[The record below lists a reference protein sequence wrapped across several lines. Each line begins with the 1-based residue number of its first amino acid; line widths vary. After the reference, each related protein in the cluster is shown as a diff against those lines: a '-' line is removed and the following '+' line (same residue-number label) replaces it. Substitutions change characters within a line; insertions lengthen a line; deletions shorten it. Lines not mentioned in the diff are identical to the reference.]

1 MTNNILLKQQALT
14 VMEVIED
21 AVESICDEHLISGEK
36 VWVMIEGLAEAKL
49 QQFPVYEED
58 TNEKQL

>member
-21 AVESICDEHLISGEK
+21 AVQSICDEHLISGEK

-49 QQFPVYEED
+49 QQFPVYEEE
-58 TNEKQL
+58 N

>member
-1 MTNNILLKQQALT
+1 MTNNILLKQQAHT

-21 AVESICDEHLISGEK
+21 AVQSICDEHLISGEK

-49 QQFPVYEED
+49 QQFPEYEEE
-58 TNEKQL
+58 N

>member
-1 MTNNILLKQQALT
+1 MTNKQLLKEQALT

-21 AVESICDEHLISGEK
+21 AVESICDEYLISGEK

-49 QQFPVYEED
+49 QQFPDDEE
-58 TNEKQL
+58 N

>member
-49 QQFPVYEED
+49 QQFPQD
-58 TNEKQL
+58 

>member
-21 AVESICDEHLISGEK
+21 AVQSICDEHLISGEK

-49 QQFPVYEED
+49 QQFPEYEED
-58 TNEKQL
+58 

>member
-1 MTNNILLKQQALT
+1 MTNKELLQLQATT

-21 AVESICDEHLISGEK
+21 AVESICDEYLISGEK

-49 QQFPVYEED
+49 QQFPDDED
-58 TNEKQL
+58 N

>member
-49 QQFPVYEED
+49 QQFPVYEEH
-58 TNEKQL
+58 

>member
-1 MTNNILLKQQALT
+1 MTNKQLLKEQAHT

-21 AVESICDEHLISGEK
+21 AVESICDEYLISGEK

-49 QQFPVYEED
+49 QQFPDDED
-58 TNEKQL
+58 D

>member
-21 AVESICDEHLISGEK
+21 AVQSICDEHLISGEK

-49 QQFPVYEED
+49 QQFPEYEED
-58 TNEKQL
+58 TNENLL

>member
-21 AVESICDEHLISGEK
+21 AVQSICDEHLISGEK

-58 TNEKQL
+58 

>member
-21 AVESICDEHLISGEK
+21 AVQSICDEHLISGEK

>member
-1 MTNNILLKQQALT
+1 MTNKQLLKEQALT

-49 QQFPVYEED
+49 QQFPEYEED
-58 TNEKQL
+58 

>member
-21 AVESICDEHLISGEK
+21 AVESICDEHVISGEK

-58 TNEKQL
+58 

>member
-49 QQFPVYEED
+49 QQFPDDED
-58 TNEKQL
+58 D

>member
-49 QQFPVYEED
+49 QQFPVYEE
-58 TNEKQL
+58 N

>member
-49 QQFPVYEED
+49 QQFPVYEEE
-58 TNEKQL
+58 N

>member
-1 MTNNILLKQQALT
+1 MTNKQLLKEQALT

-21 AVESICDEHLISGEK
+21 AVESICDEYLISGEK

-49 QQFPVYEED
+49 QQFPDDED
-58 TNEKQL
+58 N